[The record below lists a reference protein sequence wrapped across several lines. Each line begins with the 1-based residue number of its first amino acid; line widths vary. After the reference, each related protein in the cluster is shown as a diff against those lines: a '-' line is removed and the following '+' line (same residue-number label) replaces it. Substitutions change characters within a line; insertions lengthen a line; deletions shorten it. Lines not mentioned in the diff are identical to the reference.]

1 MWIILDIRRIVQFIY
16 QIFADMALWCWAHD
30 PPFGS
35 IGSFFAEIYDHLT
48 DLHYGLYLFA
58 EEYESLWDAI
68 VGILTESDIFIL
80 LQQWLNYAEVAWNWI
95 SNAFNNVVSIIW
107 EWWPTALDYVL
118 TYVDNAVEGFTEL
131 KIAWDTFWTSTLPN
145 LVSFDWLSI
154 WWNGKLLDVQ
164 SLIDTAILSLNA
176 LLEGWQEVR
185 DAVLE
190 FFNDPYQWMYDR
202 LDEFFERFW

>member
-1 MWIILDIRRIVQFIY
+1 MWIILDIRRIVQYLY
-16 QIFADMALWCWAHD
+16 QAFADMALWCWAHD

-68 VGILTESDIFIL
+68 VSILTESDIFTL
-80 LQQWLNYAEVAWNWI
+80 LQQWLNYAEIAFTWVT
-95 SNAFNNVVSIIW
+95 NAPANILASVT
-107 EWWPTALDYVL
+107 EWWQSILPYIL
-118 TYVDNAVEGFTEL
+118 TYIDNAVEGFTEL
-131 KIAWDTFWTSTLPN
+131 KAAWDTFWISTLPN
-145 LVSFDWLSI
+145 LVSFDWLGI
-154 WWNGKLLDVQ
+154 WWNDKLLDVQ
-164 SLIDTAILSLNA
+164 SLIDTAILNLNV

-185 DAVLE
+185 EAVLE
-190 FFNDPYQWMYDR
+190 FFNDPYGWIYDR